1 MESGKERDSY
11 TSYEVITPYSED
23 KLNSKCTKIA
33 RKILSKF
40 TEKGFKFTPKTI
52 IDKNKILI
60 SHSCSNQTF
69 STYHYNV
76 LKMGVSTGILSKC
89 NTDLY
94 DDISNLKSIKYWQS
108 QLRSSKYKN
117 LKTRTSDAKST
128 KGLYLY
134 LLNEFNKWLV
144 SKEFS
149 IKKTIPISEDTL
161 RTVQQNVI
169 FSSVEE
175 LLTLFD
181 NSPSSQK
188 DIIKI
193 IREYLNLP
201 EHEGSSPSYMKS
213 KFSAIMSYFE
223 KNESPLGMKF
233 DSKKFDD
240 QEIKSDSE
248 LTLAELYTILTVGQP
263 SVMEKSVIL
272 VKFQGGF
279 DSSTLADRFNFDG
292 LHQIHKYFGSEN
304 HNSWDLEKC
313 PVPLKYIRMKTGF
326 QHSPLLDRDAIVSI
340 QRYLD
345 WRIKEYGFHDANGC
359 GKF

>member
-1 MESGKERDSY
+1 MEFSEERNGY
-11 TSYEVITPYSED
+11 ISYEVVEPYSED
-23 KLNSKCTKIA
+23 KLNSKCTKMT
-33 RKILSKF
+33 RKILSEF

-69 STYHYNV
+69 STYHYKALKIGV
-76 LKMGVSTGILSKC
+76 LTGILSKYNIELC
-89 NTDLY
+89 
-94 DDISNLKSIKYWQS
+94 DDISNLKSVKYWQS

-117 LKTRTSDAKST
+117 LKTRTCDAKST
-128 KGLYLY
+128 KRLYLY

-144 SKEFS
+144 SREFS

-161 RTVQQNVI
+161 RTIQQNVV
-169 FSSVEE
+169 FSNVEE
-175 LLTLFD
+175 LLMLFD
-181 NSPSSQK
+181 DSPSSQK

-193 IREYLNLP
+193 IREYLNLS

-213 KFSAIMSYFE
+213 KFSAIISFFE

-248 LTLAELYTILTVGQP
+248 LTLVELHTILTVGQP

-292 LHQIHKYFGSEN
+292 LHQIREYFGSEN

-313 PVPLKYIRMKTGF
+313 PVPLKHIRIKTGF
-326 QHSPLLDRDAIVSI
+326 QHSPLLDRDAIIS
-340 QRYLD
+340 R
-345 WRIKEYGFHDANGC
+345 
-359 GKF
+359 